1 MKKDTVYAQPQAI
14 IEAFTFDGQVA
25 DVFENMINRSVPGY
39 QLILDMIG
47 LLTEKYAQPQ
57 SNCYDLGCSLGASTL
72 KIRQHLP
79 ATCHVIGVDNSS
91 AMVERCRTNIARDHS
106 QASVEI
112 REEAMQTTQ
121 IHNASIVVLNFT
133 LQFIK
138 DEQRTDLLKRIA
150 SSMLPGGA
158 MILSEKLRFED
169 SNMQQQMTELH
180 HNFKKYQGYSDLEI
194 AQKRAALE
202 NVLIPNTEQ
211 EHLERLTESGFSSVQ
226 MVMRCLNFA
235 TFLAIK

>member
-91 AMVERCRTNIARDHS
+91 AMVERCRTNIARDPS

-158 MILSEKLRFED
+158 MIL
-169 SNMQQQMTELH
+169 
-180 HNFKKYQGYSDLEI
+180 
-194 AQKRAALE
+194 
-202 NVLIPNTEQ
+202 
-211 EHLERLTESGFSSVQ
+211 
-226 MVMRCLNFA
+226 
-235 TFLAIK
+235 

>member
-57 SNCYDLGCSLGASTL
+57 SNCYDLGCSIGASTL

-211 EHLERLTESGFSSVQ
+211 
-226 MVMRCLNFA
+226 
-235 TFLAIK
+235 

>member
-47 LLTEKYAQPQ
+47 LLTEKYAQPH

-112 REEAMQTTQ
+112 REEAMQITQ

-202 NVLIPNTEQ
+202 NVLVPNTEQ

>member
-202 NVLIPNTEQ
+202 NVLVPNTEQ